1 MTMLLNVIVPV
12 FAIILAGRVAVVRHW
27 IDHTAVRGM
36 SDLVFYGAMPCLLFN
51 SLVRAE
57 TLRLVD
63 STLVFFAVT
72 LLAYAAG
79 MGLAWLLLG
88 ARFAAAAVIGLNSC
102 FGNAVMMG
110 IPVIVAAFGA
120 EALAP
125 LLGIISLHSAVILP
139 LATILIEYGQA
150 RGGQAPSVLRATF
163 LGLIPTA

>member
-1 MTMLLNVIVPV
+1 MTMLLNVILPV

-27 IDHTAVRGM
+27 IDHAAVRGM

-88 ARFAAAAVIGLNSC
+88 ARFCSC
-102 FGNAVMMG
+102 R
-110 IPVIVAAFGA
+110 
-120 EALAP
+120 LTR
-125 LLGIISLHSAVILP
+125 LS
-139 LATILIEYGQA
+139 
-150 RGGQAPSVLRATF
+150 
-163 LGLIPTA
+163 